1 MSDVTDNVSRVA
13 PPAARV
19 HPQRVA
25 ARAIRDKERGK
36 ASEMARNDE
45 ENAACETEIVDP
57 ATHGPLSGRL
67 LTRGQ
72 VARRLGMSLSSVRR
86 MEGEQLKPIVDA
98 RGVHHFEETEIQAVF
113 VRVRRAR
120 APHDD
125 RADGALAAAA
135 FALFRSGA
143 DVIAVVKELREAP
156 ERIEA
161 LFGQWNRFRRA
172 VLLDAKSL
180 ATIANALNADALG
193 DGHALLAAVAAF
205 KKDAEPPCILCER
218 ERAFWCRAC
227 AQEAGRAEAA
237 ERESRKL
244 F

>member
-1 MSDVTDNVSRVA
+1 MSRGLHGVRPA
-13 PPAARV
+13 PTIK
-19 HPQRVA
+19 RVA
-25 ARAIRDKERGK
+25 ASAIRDNERGK
-36 ASEMARNDE
+36 ASKMGKSDDG
-45 ENAACETEIVDP
+45 NAVYDTEVVAP
-57 ATHGPLSGRL
+57 ATHGPVSGRL

-120 APHDD
+120 APHDE

-156 ERIEA
+156 ERIEP
-161 LFGQWNRFRRA
+161 LFGQWNRFRGS
-172 VLLDAKSL
+172 VLLNAKSL
-180 ATIANALNADALG
+180 AAIANALNADALG
-193 DGHALLAAVAAF
+193 DEHAVLAAVAAF
-205 KKDAEPPCILCER
+205 KKDAEPTCILCGR
-218 ERAFWCRAC
+218 ERGFWCRTC